1 MKKGRG
7 RRKVSFHL
15 LRAWSG
21 QEEEARTTSS
31 SLEDSVRSDQ
41 AEEGVDAL
49 ALARELDRDGCGTN
63 VDGPAAKLL
72 AEALNGGEVLALAD
86 ERLRVREQV
95 LMLDLLLL
103 LGEVLRRLFL
113 SGLGRRLEAALGRQ
127 VGEVVRRVDR
137 RVERWSGRDLGLEVL
152 GSEQTIKNSRS
163 ATRVKVGGPDE
174 RRGDEPKSG
183 ELDEQE
189 LSLDDVGVGVIQNG
203 PDRNLTIRRVV
214 LKSVRRACGFSW
226 GEETYEVLEGP
237 SSLLDRTVLASEDDA
252 HARKVSDLRSADNEG
267 VCVGEAKR

>member
-1 MKKGRG
+1 MEKGRG
-7 RRKVSFHL
+7 RRKVSFYL
-15 LRAWSG
+15 SSAWSG

-103 LGEVLRRLFL
+103 LGEVLRRLLL

-137 RVERWSGRDLGLEVL
+137 RVERGSGRDLGLEVL

-203 PDRNLTIRRVV
+203 PDRNLTIRRDV
-214 LKSVRRACGFSW
+214 LKSVRRACGCSW

-252 HARKVSDLRSADNEG
+252 HARKVSDLRSADNER